1 MKKLYTESSLK
12 KCIEIASEELGI
24 SKENLK
30 YEIVEEKK
38 SLFRKKVTI
47 QVELEDE
54 RVELEDEMIVEGKK
68 DDENYD
74 LEELEIIEQDLQNS
88 EKTEEDI
95 EINENEGTVSI
106 VQGKIVVTNPKDGG
120 EPACVMIRD
129 KSIKVIIDGA
139 EINGK
144 KSVYE
149 ESNIVVIFEETK
161 AARKLNI
168 SLDNNK
174 MEAYAKI
181 TYTSEKI
188 YKLKDKN
195 KSKRLTLEAELES
208 EIHPPK
214 FKEAEVKQELANNNV
229 VYGIIEENL
238 KKCVEGCREKVL
250 IAKGQPVTDGEND
263 FIEIKFKLEEAY
275 KQLQED
281 KVGNVDF
288 KSIGAVEAAHKGDIL
303 AIRHPGNDGQDGCDV
318 TGKIIKSKVGKK
330 IKIKV
335 GNGAA
340 IKDGD
345 VVVADIEGKP
355 CVKSNAFYVYPVHDI
370 KGDVDLKTGNIRF
383 IGDVIVYG
391 SVKEGMEVESGNLV
405 DIAKDV
411 ERSVIRARGD
421 IIIKGNVI
429 AGKIYGGG
437 DDVEKLKTMNNL
449 EQLRELLSNLVS
461 AVEEIKKYNLLG
473 KDKKDGE
480 IIKIL
485 IENKFKMLPK
495 ICFCVIASLNMQKE
509 DYSEEKLVVLVKS
522 KLLGMGP
529 INIKRYVELDEII
542 SCIKDK
548 LKSLKATLALPV
560 SVKMAYS
567 QDSIIQSSGD
577 VVILGKGEYISDIT
591 ANGNIYFI
599 QDKSVARG
607 GRLKAK
613 NEIKCKVVGSTA
625 GVSTRIEVE
634 KEGHIWVDV
643 AYQNTIFMV
652 GTREFILDMPSKN
665 VHAYLDDS
673 GDIVVDKFNL

>member
-1 MKKLYTESSLK
+1 MKKLYTESSLE
-12 KCIEIASEELGI
+12 KCIETASEGLGI
-24 SKENLK
+24 SKESLK
-30 YEIVEEKK
+30 YEIVEQKK

-54 RVELEDEMIVEGKK
+54 MKIERKK
-68 DDENYD
+68 DDENYN
-74 LEELEIIEQDLQNS
+74 LEKLEIIDKDLKSSN
-88 EKTEEDI
+88 EIEEYV
-95 EINENEGTVSI
+95 EINENDGTVSI
-106 VQGKIVVTNPKDGG
+106 IQGKIVVTNPKEGG
-120 EPACVMIRD
+120 DPARIILKD
-129 KSIKVIIDGA
+129 KNIKVIVDGV
-139 EINGK
+139 ELSGQ
-144 KSVYE
+144 KSVFE

-161 AARKLNI
+161 ATRELNI
-168 SLDNNK
+168 SLNNNK
-174 MEAYAKI
+174 LEAYASV
-181 TYTSEKI
+181 TYTPQNI

-195 KSKRLTLEAELES
+195 KSKKLTLEVEVES

-214 FKEAEVKQELANNNV
+214 FNESEVKQELANNNV

-238 KKCVEGCREKVL
+238 KKCVEGCREKIL
-250 IAKGQPVTDGEND
+250 IAKGQPVIDGEDD
-263 FIEIKFKLEEAY
+263 FIEIKFKLEEALR
-275 KQLQED
+275 QLQED
-281 KVGNVDF
+281 KGGNVDF
-288 KSIGAVEAAHKGDIL
+288 KSIGAVEAVHKGDIL
-303 AIRHPGNDGQDGCDV
+303 AIRNPGNDGQDGCDV
-318 TGKIIKSKVGKK
+318 TGKIIKYKIGKK

-345 VVVADIEGKP
+345 IVVADIDGKP
-355 CVKSNAFYVYPVHDI
+355 CVKSNVFYVYPVHDI

-391 SVKEGMEVESGNLV
+391 SVKEGMEIDSGNLV

-411 ERSVIRARGD
+411 ERAVIRARGD

-437 DDVEKLKTMNNL
+437 DDVEKLKALNNI
-449 EQLRELLSNLVS
+449 EQLREILGNLVS

-473 KDKKDGE
+473 ENKKDGE

-495 ICFCVIASLNMQKE
+495 ICFYVIASLNMQKE
-509 DYSEEKLVVLVKS
+509 DYAEEELVVLLKS

-529 INIKRYVELDEII
+529 INIKHYAELDGII

-560 SVKMAYS
+560 SVKLAYS

-577 VVILGKGEYISDIT
+577 VVMLGKGEYISDIT

-643 AYQNTIFMV
+643 AYQNTIFTV
-652 GTREFILDMPSKN
+652 GTREFMLDMPSKN
-665 VHAYLDDS
+665 VHAYLDES
-673 GDIVVDKFNL
+673 GDIVVDRLKL

>member
-1 MKKLYTESSLK
+1 MGGLIVKKLYTESSLE
-12 KCIEIASEELGI
+12 KCIEIASGELGI
-24 SKENLK
+24 SKESLK
-30 YEIVEEKK
+30 YEIVEQKK
-38 SLFRKKVTI
+38 SLFRKRTTI

-54 RVELEDEMIVEGKK
+54 IIIERKK

-74 LEELEIIEQDLQNS
+74 LEKLEIIDQDSQNS
-88 EKTEEDI
+88 EKTEEYV
-95 EINENEGTVSI
+95 EINENEGTISI

-120 EPACVMIRD
+120 EPACIMVRD
-129 KSIKVIIDGA
+129 KNIKVIVDGV
-139 EINGK
+139 EISGQ
-144 KSVYE
+144 KSVFE

-161 AARKLNI
+161 ATRELNI
-168 SLDNNK
+168 SLANNK
-174 MEAYAKI
+174 MEAYAKV
-181 TYTSEKI
+181 TYTPQNI

-195 KSKRLTLEAELES
+195 ESKRLTLEAELES

-214 FKEAEVKQELANNNV
+214 FNESEVKQELANNDV

-238 KKCVEGCREKVL
+238 KKCVEGCREKIL
-250 IAKGQPVTDGEND
+250 IAKGQQVINGEDD
-263 FIEIKFKLEEAY
+263 FIEIKFKLEEAHR
-275 KQLQED
+275 QLQED
-281 KVGNVDF
+281 KGGNVDF
-288 KSIGAVEAAHKGDIL
+288 KSIGAVEAVHKGDIL

-318 TGKIIKSKVGKK
+318 TGKIIKCKIGKK

-340 IKDGD
+340 IKEGD
-345 VVVADIEGKP
+345 IVVADIDGKP
-355 CVKSNAFYVYPVHDI
+355 CVKSNVFYVYPVHDI

-391 SVKEGMEVESGNLV
+391 SVKEGMEIDSGNLV

-411 ERSVIRARGD
+411 ERAVIRARGD

-437 DDVEKLKTMNNL
+437 DDVEKLKTLNNL
-449 EQLRELLSNLVS
+449 EQLRELLSNLVL

-473 KDKKDGE
+473 EHRKDGE
-480 IIKIL
+480 VIKIL

-495 ICFCVIASLNMQKE
+495 ICFSVIASLNMQKE
-509 DYSEEKLVVLVKS
+509 DYAEEELVVLVKS

-529 INIKRYVELDEII
+529 INIKHYVELDEII

-548 LKSLKATLALPV
+548 LKSLKDTLALPV

-591 ANGNIYFI
+591 ANGNIYFL

-652 GTREFILDMPSKN
+652 GTREFMLDMPSKN
-665 VHAYLDDS
+665 VHAYLDES
-673 GDIVVDKFNL
+673 GDIAVDKLKL